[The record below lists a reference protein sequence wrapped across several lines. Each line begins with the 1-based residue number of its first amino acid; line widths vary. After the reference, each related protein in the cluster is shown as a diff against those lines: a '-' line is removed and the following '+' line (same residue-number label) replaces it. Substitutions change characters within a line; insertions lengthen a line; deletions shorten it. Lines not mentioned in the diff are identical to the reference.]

1 METVV
6 NLIDAARANAVPY
19 SVVYKAVLSGRLPE
33 AKRNRS
39 GRWVLPVEVAALLG
53 ERFAADVDHAA

>member
-1 METVV
+1 METIG
-6 NLIDAARANAVPY
+6 LIDAARSANIPY
-19 SVVYKAVLSGRLPE
+19 ITVYRAVLNGRLPE

-39 GRWVLPVEVAALLG
+39 GRWILPVEVAALLG

>member
-1 METVV
+1 METI
-6 NLIDAARANAVPY
+6 NLIDAARASGVPY
-19 SVVYKAVLSGRLPE
+19 AVVYRGVLAGRLPE

-53 ERFAADVDHAA
+53 ERFAADVDHVA

>member
-1 METVV
+1 MEVIG
-6 NLIDAARANAVPY
+6 LIDAARAANVPY
-19 SVVYKAVLSGRLPE
+19 VLVYRAVLSGRLPE

-53 ERFAADVDHAA
+53 ERFAADIDAAA

>member
-1 METVV
+1 MESI
-6 NLIDAARANAVPY
+6 NLIDAARSAGIPY
-19 SVVYKAVLSGRLPE
+19 SIVYKAVLSGRLPE